1 MQKQGGRMTRA
12 QGGLGWGGAGY
23 GQRGKTNNCPLGL
36 EPPKPLGRQLPRLC
50 TSSTRNGYAK
60 KRQRVIMF
68 MVLMKMVAMTMT
80 MMLTM
85 IRMMDTVESIV
96 KTVRM
101 AMIFIMMMLL
111 VAVLIANNVTPN
123 NKFDKTRGN
132 LSANSWMP

>member
-1 MQKQGGRMTRA
+1 
-12 QGGLGWGGAGY
+12 
-23 GQRGKTNNCPLGL
+23 
-36 EPPKPLGRQLPRLC
+36 
-50 TSSTRNGYAK
+50 
-60 KRQRVIMF
+60 MF

-111 VAVLIANNVTPN
+111 GAGLIANNVTPN